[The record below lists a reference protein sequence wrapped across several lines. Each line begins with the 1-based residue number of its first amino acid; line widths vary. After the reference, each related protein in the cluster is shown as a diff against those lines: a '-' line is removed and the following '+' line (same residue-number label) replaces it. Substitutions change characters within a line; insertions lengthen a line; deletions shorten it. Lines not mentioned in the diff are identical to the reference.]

1 MSDAVSKKSK
11 QPDMT
16 TADHE
21 IADPAG
27 EAGARE
33 EPAARTEET
42 AAPDDAQAS
51 ADSKDLEQ
59 QLDEARATAE
69 AHWET
74 VLRTRAELENLRKR
88 SERDLE
94 NAHKYG
100 VERFVSEMLPVK
112 DSLELGLSAS
122 RDDEVSVES
131 VREGMELTLKMFATA
146 LDKLGVK
153 EVNPEG
159 EGFDPDYHQA
169 MTMQEAEDQASGTVI
184 SVIQKGYLLNERLIR
199 PALVVV
205 AK

>member
-1 MSDAVSKKSK
+1 MTNKSK
-11 QPDMT
+11 QPDVT
-16 TADHE
+16 ASDHEDPGTADPPRTSQE
-21 IADPAG
+21 FISQNAG
-27 EAGARE
+27 E
-33 EPAARTEET
+33 T
-42 AAPDDAQAS
+42 APDCAPDQAQAP
-51 ADSKDLEQ
+51 ANPEELKM
-59 QLDEARATAE
+59 QLDEARAAAE

-88 SERDLE
+88 SERELE

-122 RDDEVSVES
+122 RGDEVSAES
-131 VREGMELTLKMFATA
+131 VREGMELTLKMFAAA
-146 LDKLGVK
+146 LDKLGVT

-159 EGFDPDYHQA
+159 EGFDPEFHQA
-169 MTMQEAEDQASGTVI
+169 MTMQEAEGQASGTVI
-184 SVIQKGYLLNERLIR
+184 SVIQKGYLLNQRLVR